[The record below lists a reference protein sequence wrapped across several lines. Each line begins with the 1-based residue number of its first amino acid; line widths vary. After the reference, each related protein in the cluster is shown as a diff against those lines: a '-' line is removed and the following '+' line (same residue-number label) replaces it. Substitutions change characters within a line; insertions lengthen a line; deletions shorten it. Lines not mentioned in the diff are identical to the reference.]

1 MAAGWAWLLGLGL
14 GVLAGWVGAR
24 RRWPWGS
31 RRSRGPRRPERRQL
45 QRWLDGAPFGW
56 LLVDGEGVIR
66 GLNPRA
72 ERLLQ
77 LRQDGLHRGEPL
89 ERVCRAPELGSAIS
103 SARSQQR
110 LQRLEWDFGEEDL
123 ELHALPGEDGWVAVF
138 LQNRRSL
145 EAQLQQQERWVS
157 DVAHELRTPLT
168 ALLLVGDSL
177 ADQVHS
183 RHAVLVERLRRE
195 LLRLQ
200 QLVGDLLELSR
211 LENALP
217 GEGRRAAPVDLA
229 ALVEQVWMGLRPL
242 AEPAGV
248 GLQLRCSP
256 DLSPRVW
263 GEEAR
268 LHRALL
274 NLLDNALRFSPENS
288 PVEVELLGQEGWI
301 LLQVRDHGPG
311 LSERD
316 LEHMFDRFYRGDP
329 SRVRSRRV
337 GSGLGLAIVQQ
348 IAVTHGGRVQARNHS
363 GGSGGGSGGGAVLE
377 LWLPRAPLAPPGA
390 RADRLD
396 RLGSVPR

>member
-1 MAAGWAWLLGLGL
+1 MAVAWAWLLGLLPGL
-14 GVLAGWVGAR
+14 LAGWLAGR
-24 RRWPWGS
+24 RRGS
-31 RRSRGPRRPERRQL
+31 WAGRRRRGPRRPDRRQL
-45 QRWLDGAPFGW
+45 LRWIDAAPFGW
-56 LLVDGEGVIR
+56 LTVDGEGVIR

-77 LRQDGLHRGEPL
+77 LRQDGLHGGEPL
-89 ERVCRAPELGSAIS
+89 ERVCRAPQLGSAIA

-110 LQRLEWDFGEEDL
+110 LQRLEWEFGEEDL

-217 GEGRRAAPVDLA
+217 GEGRRMAVVDLA
-229 ALVEQVWMGLRPL
+229 ELLERVWMGLRPL
-242 AEPAGV
+242 AEPVGV
-248 GLQLRCSP
+248 ELHLHGSP
-256 DLSPRVW
+256 DLRPQVW
-263 GEEAR
+263 GEEPR

-274 NLLDNALRFSPENS
+274 NLLDNALRFSPSSS
-288 PVEVELLGQEGWI
+288 PWRWTWWGRRAGSSCRSATMARPE
-301 LLQVRDHGPG
+301 RRGPAA
-311 LSERD
+311 
-316 LEHMFDRFYRGDP
+316 H
-329 SRVRSRRV
+329 VRS
-337 GSGLGLAIVQQ
+337 L
-348 IAVTHGGRVQARNHS
+348 
-363 GGSGGGSGGGAVLE
+363 
-377 LWLPRAPLAPPGA
+377 LPG
-390 RADRLD
+390 
-396 RLGSVPR
+396 